1 MPGGKI
7 LNLTIHIAGKLDN
20 SLTAAING
28 TQSKLD
34 GITKNISRMGTA
46 GLAAMGSLAAG
57 TAATIVSCTKEA
69 TKFAN
74 DMGNVTKYVEGLAD
88 KTGKINP
95 QKYNEMSKAIRDLST
110 QIPYTQKELTEMA
123 ASAGQSGKTMTDLI
137 EGGFL
142 KDVAMMGTA
151 MDIPAAQAGDWAAKW
166 EVAFNKSH
174 SEIMELADQI
184 NYLGAN
190 NATTAAEIGDV
201 VNEVASFGQIAGMS
215 ESATAALGTAMLAMG
230 VNSKRTATS
239 ISRMYTNLN
248 SGASA
253 TKKQKEMWESMGMT
267 AEGVAVG
274 MQKDATGT
282 LISVFEAIRKLPE
295 ENRVSALST
304 LFGQWAIQ
312 AGGKLTGNLEVFEKA
327 LADVQ
332 NPEKYK
338 GSMMREFVIKA
349 ETPEAVFT
357 MLSNS
362 VSALKG
368 EIGDSFLPVQKEF
381 SLMMIDLIGNIR
393 ENMPQI
399 QQLAQTF
406 ATLLSTG
413 VSKAGDA
420 LQAAL
425 PYIQQ
430 FLDYLVNNGPE
441 AASIVGKIAAGFAAM
456 KFAPG
461 IANIAGGA
469 KSLLFGEKDGAARTG
484 GFFKNAF
491 VGGRNAAGKAGG
503 AIGAMASGAKAG
515 TAGVNGGLKQTLLNG
530 IVGAVANLRSPE
542 TAPTMIADMKLNGA
556 GGIFRQL
563 FGEARDAAANTGPG
577 KYISGIASAF
587 GNLKNT
593 KIGSGIT
600 GGLTKTGSVA
610 KEIIS
615 GILGSEGTGFSD
627 LAKGVFGFLKDGAGN
642 LAGKAGGKI
651 SGAFSAAKNSVPVKI
666 VGGALGKAGNFAGG
680 ILGNIKDITGSSLGG
695 LIGSGL
701 GNIGNFAGAG
711 LGLMNSVTGFMGLF
725 TGAAPIIATISGI
738 IAVVSILGDHLED
751 IRGIVGNVFGDAGL
765 AVFDSFMGKLS
776 AVGDF
781 ITGLFADGG
790 VANAL
795 APLRENLVNLFGDKA
810 GAAFDGLTQVLQ
822 SVMGV
827 IGQLVSFSTGT
838 VKPIIQDI
846 FQFITGTVVPII
858 LQTFTAAAPTISAII
873 DNLGTAI
880 MTGMQII
887 GGAIQAAMPFIQGI
901 INAFM
906 TIGSVVIPAALSA
919 FEAFSQGI
927 SAVVTAI
934 QGVFNGIIDFVTGI
948 FTSNWSLA
956 WEGVRTIFINAFNG
970 LAGIVKAP
978 INAVIALINKAISGI
993 NGLNLDIP
1001 DWVPGIGGNK
1011 FGISLP
1017 EIPMLAKGGF
1027 THGPSIAGEAGTEA
1041 VISFQRGVRAQ
1052 NIATWTKAGKMLDI
1066 DKDSPPPS
1074 GKGGSPTF
1082 VFSPQITIQGGSDLA
1097 ELKRKLEEL
1106 LSEFEPKC
1114 MAVVEKMQRYQART
1128 GF

>member
-1 MPGGKI
+1 MSGGKI

-74 DMGNVTKYVEGLAD
+74 DMGDVVKYVDGLAD

-349 ETPEAVFT
+349 ETPEAVST

-461 IANIAGGA
+461 IANMAGGA
-469 KSLLFGEKDGAARTG
+469 KSLLFGEKAGAARTG

-491 VGGRNAAGKAGG
+491 TGGRNAAGKARG

-542 TAPTMIADMKLNGA
+542 TAAATIADAKLNGA
-556 GGIFRQL
+556 GSILRHM

-600 GGLTKTGSVA
+600 GGASKIGGALKGLIFDNPNPVGPNFSDHVKGAAGFA
-610 KEIIS
+610 KNSIG
-615 GILGSEGTGFSD
+615 GIAGKIGGGFS
-627 LAKGVFGFLKDGAGN
+627 AV
-642 LAGKAGGKI
+642 
-651 SGAFSAAKNSVPVKI
+651 KNSVPAQAI
-666 VGGALGKAGNFAGG
+666 GG
-680 ILGNIKDITGSSLGG
+680 ILGNV
-695 LIGSGL
+695 
-701 GNIGNFAGAG
+701 GNFAGAG

-738 IAVVSILGDHLED
+738 IAAVSILGDHLED

-927 SAVVTAI
+927 SAAVTAI
-934 QGVFNGIIDFVTGI
+934 QGIFNGLIDFITGA
-948 FTSNWSLA
+948 FTGNWSLA
-956 WEGVRTIFINAFNG
+956 WDGVKNIFGNAFNG
-970 LAGIVKAP
+970 LAEMVKIP
-978 INAVIALINKAISGI
+978 LNKVISLANKAISGI
-993 NGLNLDIP
+993 NG
-1001 DWVPGIGGNK
+1001 IGGEK
-1011 FGISLP
+1011 FGFNIP
-1017 EIPMLAKGGF
+1017 QIPMLAKGGF

>member
-1 MPGGKI
+1 MSGGKI

-74 DMGNVTKYVEGLAD
+74 NMGDVVKYVDGLAD

-349 ETPEAVFT
+349 ETPEAVST

-469 KSLLFGEKDGAARTG
+469 KSLLFGEKAGAARTG

-666 VGGALGKAGNFAGG
+666 VGGALG
-680 ILGNIKDITGSSLGG
+680 
-695 LIGSGL
+695 
-701 GNIGNFAGAG
+701 NIGNFAGAG

-738 IAVVSILGDHLED
+738 IAAVSILGDHLED

-781 ITGLFADGG
+781 ITGLFANGG

-827 IGQLVSFSTGT
+827 IGQIVSFSTGT

-919 FEAFSQGI
+919 FEAFSQGV

-934 QGVFNGIIDFVTGI
+934 QGIFNGLIDLVTGI

-1001 DWVPGIGGNK
+1001 DWVPGIGGEK
-1011 FGISLP
+1011 FGINLP

-1082 VFSPQITIQGGSDLA
+1082 VFSPQIIVQDGSDLA
-1097 ELKRKLEEL
+1097 GLEQKIAKLE
-1106 LSEFEPKC
+1106 SEFEAKC
-1114 MAVVEKMQRYQART
+1114 MAMWEKMRRYQTRT
-1128 GF
+1128 AF

>member
-1 MPGGKI
+1 MSGGKI

-34 GITKNISRMGTA
+34 GITKNISRMGTV

-142 KDVAMMGTA
+142 KDVAVMGTA

-174 SEIMELADQI
+174 GEIMELADQI

-201 VNEVASFGQIAGMS
+201 VNEVASFGQIAGMQVKD
-215 ESATAALGTAMLAMG
+215 TAALGTALLAMG

-253 TKKQKEMWESMGMT
+253 TKKQKEMWKSMGMT
-267 AEGVAVG
+267 AEGVAAG

-282 LISVFEAIRKLPE
+282 LISVFEAIQKLPD

-312 AGGKLTGNLEVFEKA
+312 AGGKLTGNLDSFKTA
-327 LADVQ
+327 LEAVND
-332 NPEKYK
+332 PSKYN

-349 ETPEAVFT
+349 ETPEAVST

-362 VSALKG
+362 VNALKG

-406 ATLLSTG
+406 AALLSTG

-461 IANIAGGA
+461 IANMAGGA
-469 KSLLFGEKDGAARTG
+469 KSLLFGEKAGAARTG

-491 VGGRNAAGKAGG
+491 TGGRNAAGKAGG

-515 TAGVNGGLKQTLLNG
+515 TAGVNGGMKQTLLNG

-542 TAPTMIADMKLNGA
+542 TAAATIADAKLNGA
-556 GGIFRQL
+556 DSILRHM
-563 FGEARDAAANTGPG
+563 FGEAKGAAANTGPG

-600 GGLTKTGSVA
+600 GGASKIGGALKGLIFDNPNPVGPNFSDHVKGAAGFA
-610 KEIIS
+610 KNSIG
-615 GILGSEGTGFSD
+615 GIAGKIGGGFS
-627 LAKGVFGFLKDGAGN
+627 AV
-642 LAGKAGGKI
+642 
-651 SGAFSAAKNSVPVKI
+651 KNSVPAQAI
-666 VGGALGKAGNFAGG
+666 GG
-680 ILGNIKDITGSSLGG
+680 ILGNV
-695 LIGSGL
+695 
-701 GNIGNFAGAG
+701 GNFAGAG
-711 LGLMNSVTGFMGLF
+711 LGLMNSVTGFMSLF

-858 LQTFTAAAPTISAII
+858 LQTFTSAAPTISAII

>member
-1 MPGGKI
+1 MSGGKI

-34 GITKNISRMGTA
+34 GVTKNISRMGTA

-57 TAATIVSCTKEA
+57 TAATIVSCTKES

-274 MQKDATGT
+274 MQEDATGT
-282 LISVFEAIRKLPE
+282 LMSVFEAIQKLPK

-332 NPEKYK
+332 NPGKYK

-349 ETPEAVFT
+349 ETPEAVST

-406 ATLLSTG
+406 ATLLSAG
-413 VSKAGDA
+413 ISKAGDA
-420 LQAAL
+420 LQTAL

-461 IANIAGGA
+461 IAKMAGGA
-469 KSLLFGEKDGAARTG
+469 KSLLLGEREAGFARTG

-491 VGGRNAAGKAGG
+491 TGGQKAAGKAGG

-530 IVGAVANLRSPE
+530 IAGAIANLRSPE

-556 GGIFRQL
+556 GSIFRQL
-563 FGEARDAAANTGPG
+563 FGEARDSAANTGPG
-577 KYISGIASAF
+577 RYISGIASAF

-593 KIGSGIT
+593 KIG
-600 GGLTKTGSVA
+600 GGVA
-610 KEIIS
+610 GGASKIGGVLKGLIFDNPNPV
-615 GILGSEGTGFSD
+615 GPNFSD
-627 LAKGVFGFLKDGAGN
+627 HVKGAAGF
-642 LAGKAGGKI
+642 
-651 SGAFSAAKNSVPVKI
+651 AKNSI
-666 VGGALGKAGNFAGG
+666 GG
-680 ILGNIKDITGSSLGG
+680 IAGKIGGGFSAVKNSAPGQAIGGIFGNV
-695 LIGSGL
+695 
-701 GNIGNFAGAG
+701 GNFAGAG

-795 APLRENLVNLFGDKA
+795 APLRENLVNLFGDNA

-822 SVMGV
+822 SVMGI

-919 FEAFSQGI
+919 FEVFSQGI

-934 QGVFNGIIDFVTGI
+934 QGVFNGLIDFITGA
-948 FTSNWSLA
+948 FTGNWSLA
-956 WEGVRTIFINAFNG
+956 WDGLKNIFGNAFSG
-970 LAGIVKAP
+970 LAEMVKTP
-978 INAVIALINKAISGI
+978 LNSVISLANKAISGI
-993 NGLNLDIP
+993 NG
-1001 DWVPGIGGNK
+1001 IGGEK
-1011 FGISLP
+1011 FGFNIP
-1017 EIPMLAKGGF
+1017 QIPMLAKGGF

-1082 VFSPQITIQGGSDLA
+1082 VFSPQIIVQGGSDLA
-1097 ELKRKLEEL
+1097 GMEQKIAELE
-1106 LSEFEPKC
+1106 SEFEAKC
-1114 MAVVEKMQRYQART
+1114 MAMWEKMQRYQART
-1128 GF
+1128 AF

>member
-34 GITKNISRMGTA
+34 GVTKNISRMGTA

-57 TAATIVSCTKEA
+57 TAATIVSCTKES

-142 KDVAMMGTA
+142 KDVGIMGTA
-151 MDIPAAQAGDWAAKW
+151 LDIPAAQAGDWAAKW

-274 MQKDATGT
+274 KQKDATGT

-349 ETPEAVFT
+349 ETPEAVST

-530 IVGAVANLRSPE
+530 IAGAIANLRSPE

-556 GGIFRQL
+556 GGIFRHM
-563 FGEARDAAANTGPG
+563 FGEARDSAANTGPG
-577 KYISGIASAF
+577 RYISGIASAF

-593 KIGSGIT
+593 KIGGGIA
-600 GGLTKTGSVA
+600 GGASKIGGALKGLIFDNPNPVGPNFSDHVKGAAGFA
-610 KEIIS
+610 KNSIG
-615 GILGSEGTGFSD
+615 GIAGKIGGGFS
-627 LAKGVFGFLKDGAGN
+627 AV
-642 LAGKAGGKI
+642 
-651 SGAFSAAKNSVPVKI
+651 KNSVPAQAI
-666 VGGALGKAGNFAGG
+666 GGV
-680 ILGNIKDITGSSLGG
+680 LGNV
-695 LIGSGL
+695 
-701 GNIGNFAGAG
+701 GNFAGAG

-795 APLRENLVNLFGDKA
+795 APLRENLVNLFGDDA

-822 SVMGV
+822 SVMGI

-934 QGVFNGIIDFVTGI
+934 QGVFNGLIDFITGA
-948 FTSNWSLA
+948 FTGNWSLA
-956 WEGVRTIFINAFNG
+956 WDGLKNIFGNAFNG
-970 LAGIVKAP
+970 LAEMVKTP
-978 INAVIALINKAISGI
+978 LNSVISLANKAISGI
-993 NGLNLDIP
+993 NG
-1001 DWVPGIGGNK
+1001 IGGEK
-1011 FGISLP
+1011 FGFNIP

-1082 VFSPQITIQGGSDLA
+1082 VFSPQIIVQDGSDLA
-1097 ELKRKLEEL
+1097 GLEQKIAKLE
-1106 LSEFEPKC
+1106 SEFEAKC
-1114 MAVVEKMQRYQART
+1114 MAMWEKMRRYQTRT
-1128 GF
+1128 AF

>member
-1 MPGGKI
+1 MSGGKI

-28 TQSKLD
+28 TQGKLD
-34 GITKNISRMGTA
+34 GVTKNISRMGTV
-46 GLAAMGSLAAG
+46 GLAAMGSLAAS

-74 DMGNVTKYVEGLAD
+74 DMGDVVKYVDGLAD

-95 QKYNEMSKAIRDLST
+95 EKYNEMSKAIRDIST
-110 QIPYTQKELTEMA
+110 QIPYTTKELTEMA

-137 EGGFL
+137 QGGFL
-142 KDVAMMGTA
+142 KDVAVMGTA

-174 SEIMELADQI
+174 GEIMELADQI

-201 VNEVASFGQIAGMS
+201 VNEVASFGQIAGMQVKD
-215 ESATAALGTAMLAMG
+215 TAALGTALLAMG

-253 TKKQKEMWESMGMT
+253 TKKQKEMWKSMGMT
-267 AEGVAVG
+267 AEGVAAG

-282 LISVFEAIRKLPE
+282 LISVFEAIQKLPD

-312 AGGKLTGNLEVFEKA
+312 AGGKLTGNLDSFKTA
-327 LADVQ
+327 LEAVND
-332 NPEKYK
+332 PSKYN

-349 ETPEAVFT
+349 ETPEAVST

-381 SLMMIDLIGNIR
+381 SLMLIDLIGSIR

-406 ATLLSTG
+406 AALLSTG

-461 IANIAGGA
+461 IANMVGGA
-469 KSLLFGEKDGAARTG
+469 KSLLFGEKGAGSARTG
-484 GFFKNAF
+484 GFLKNAF
-491 VGGRNAAGKAGG
+491 SGGRNAAGKAGG
-503 AIGAMASGAKAG
+503 AIGAMVSGAKAG
-515 TAGVNGGLKQTLLNG
+515 TSGVNGGLKETLLNG
-530 IVGAVANLRSPE
+530 IAGAIANLRSPE
-542 TAPTMIADMKLNGA
+542 TAAATIADAKLNGA
-556 GGIFRQL
+556 GSILRNMLGR
-563 FGEARDAAANTGPG
+563 AKNSAADTGPG

-587 GNLKNT
+587 GGLKST
-593 KIGSGIT
+593 KIGGGIAGGTAKT
-600 GGLTKTGSVA
+600 GGVA

-615 GILGSEGTGFSD
+615 GILASEGTGFSD
-627 LAKGVFGFLKDGAGN
+627 LAKGVFGFLKNGAGN
-642 LAGKAGGKI
+642 LAGKTGGV
-651 SGAFSAAKNSVPVKI
+651 FSAVKGSVPGQAI
-666 VGGALGKAGNFAGG
+666 GGV
-680 ILGNIKDITGSSLGG
+680 
-695 LIGSGL
+695 L

-738 IAVVSILGDHLED
+738 IAVVSILGDHLDD

-781 ITGLFADGG
+781 ITGLFTDGG

-795 APLRENLVNLFGDKA
+795 APLRESLVNLFGDKA

-846 FQFITGTVVPII
+846 FQFITGTVVPVI

-906 TIGSVVIPAALSA
+906 TIGSVVIPAVLSG
-919 FEAFSQGI
+919 FEMFSQGI
-927 SAVVTAI
+927 SAVVTAV
-934 QGVFNGIIDFVTGI
+934 QGVFNGLIDFVTGI
-948 FTSNWSLA
+948 FTGNWSLA
-956 WEGVRTIFINAFNG
+956 WEGVRGIFVNAFNG
-970 LAGIVKAP
+970 LAEIGKAP

-1011 FGISLP
+1011 FGINLP

-1074 GKGGSPTF
+1074 GGGGSPTF
-1082 VFSPQITIQGGSDLA
+1082 VFSPQIIVQGGSDLA
-1097 ELKRKLEEL
+1097 GLEQKIAKLE
-1106 LSEFEPKC
+1106 SEFEAKC
-1114 MAVVEKMQRYQART
+1114 MAMWEKMQRYQART
-1128 GF
+1128 AF

>member
-1 MPGGKI
+1 MSGGKI

-215 ESATAALGTAMLAMG
+215 ESATAALGTAILAMG
-230 VNSKRTATS
+230 VDSKKTASS

-248 SGASA
+248 KGASA
-253 TKKQKEMWESMGMT
+253 TKAQKEMWKSMGMT

-282 LISVFEAIRKLPE
+282 LISVFEAIQKLPE

-312 AGGKLTGNLEVFEKA
+312 AGGKLTGNLDSFKTA
-327 LADVQ
+327 LEAVND
-332 NPEKYK
+332 PSKYN

-349 ETPEAVFT
+349 ETPEAVST

-406 ATLLSTG
+406 ATLLSSG

-461 IANIAGGA
+461 IANMAGGA
-469 KSLLFGEKDGAARTG
+469 KSLLFGEKAGAARTG
-484 GFFKNAF
+484 GFFKNSF
-491 VGGRNAAGKAGG
+491 IGGKNMAGKAGG

-563 FGEARDAAANTGPG
+563 LGEARDAAANTGPG

-600 GGLTKTGSVA
+600 GGASKIGGALKGLIFDNPNPVGPNFSDHVKGAAGFA
-610 KEIIS
+610 KNSIG
-615 GILGSEGTGFSD
+615 GIAGKIGGGFS
-627 LAKGVFGFLKDGAGN
+627 AV
-642 LAGKAGGKI
+642 
-651 SGAFSAAKNSVPVKI
+651 KNSVPAQAI
-666 VGGALGKAGNFAGG
+666 GG
-680 ILGNIKDITGSSLGG
+680 ILGNV
-695 LIGSGL
+695 
-701 GNIGNFAGAG
+701 GNFAGAG

-738 IAVVSILGDHLED
+738 IAAVSILGDHLED

-927 SAVVTAI
+927 SAAVTAI
-934 QGVFNGIIDFVTGI
+934 QGIFNGLIDFITGA
-948 FTSNWSLA
+948 FTGNWSLA
-956 WEGVRTIFINAFNG
+956 WDGVKNIFGNAFNG
-970 LAGIVKAP
+970 LAEMVKIP
-978 INAVIALINKAISGI
+978 LNKVISLANKAISGI
-993 NGLNLDIP
+993 NG
-1001 DWVPGIGGNK
+1001 IGGEK
-1011 FGISLP
+1011 FGFNIP
-1017 EIPMLAKGGF
+1017 QIPMLAKGGF

-1074 GKGGSPTF
+1074 GGGGSPTF
-1082 VFSPQITIQGGSDLA
+1082 VFSPQIIVQGGADLA
-1097 ELKRKLEEL
+1097 ELKRELEEL

-1114 MAVVEKMQRYQART
+1114 MAVLEKMQRYQART